1 MTSRAIRLCKD
12 VHDVALAWR
21 DPLRFVMVVRGSN
34 GTATYHF
41 CNQTQPTTHVVQQRP
56 KGDETDHHLTDLSQ
70 LDIGTL
76 SKVTFKTLGLPDIS
90 QFMHAVVTKLHTDR
104 QPIYLW
110 TVSALNGEFSFNVLK
125 SSTTAQDYEQML
137 STYAAAPM
145 GPVKSNKNGYP
156 SRPVATSYSR
166 LGIDCATS
174 EAYPGFYKGG
184 KRPNKPANQ
193 CNDGNVHQA
202 PDGTSWKVRCVKPSA
217 KQCRW
222 KVEEG
227 PGGLRGSSRQYNKVQ
242 QLGPTAVPGVG
253 DERVGNPNPNL
264 SSGSGVVRYMRDS
277 DADSSSP
284 QPYGRPDQRGER
296 DFASAIGEID
306 RFPNRDDDDA
316 PLLLRRPPMS
326 PDLDPDRILDDAML
340 MDDDLYGDDTYD
352 GNPNP
357 NPNPDPNLA
366 ISAVSDTRCIAE
378 RKPVRTSVRPVS
390 YKQTGRIPLSN
401 SRSAPYPKPGM
412 DWSLD

>member
-1 MTSRAIRLCKD
+1 MTSRAIRLCRD
-12 VHDVALAWR
+12 VHEVALAWHEA
-21 DPLRFVMVVRGSN
+21 LRFVMVVMGSN
-34 GTATYHF
+34 GTATYQF
-41 CNQTQPTTHVVQQRP
+41 CNQTQRHVVQQRP

-76 SKVTFKTLGLPDIS
+76 SKVTFKTPGLPDIS

-110 TVSALNGEFSFNVLK
+110 TVSAPPVSAEFSFNVLK
-125 SSTTAQDYEQML
+125 SGTTAQDYEQML

-145 GPVKSNKNGYP
+145 GPVESNKNGYP

-166 LGIDCATS
+166 LGINCATS

-193 CNDGNVHQA
+193 CDDGNVHQA

-227 PGGLRGSSRQYNKVQ
+227 PGGLEGSSRQYNKVQ
-242 QLGPTAVPGVG
+242 QLGRTAVPGVG

-264 SSGSGVVRYMRDS
+264 SSGSGVVTVAWRDS
-277 DADSSSP
+277 DRSP
-284 QPYGRPDQRGER
+284 QPYGRPYQRGER
-296 DFASAIGEID
+296 DFASAIGD
-306 RFPNRDDDDA
+306 PNRDDDDA
-316 PLLLRRPPMS
+316 PMMPLLLHRPS
-326 PDLDPDRILDDAML
+326 GELILDDD
-340 MDDDLYGDDTYD
+340 MDDDLYSDDTD
-352 GNPNP
+352 DSNP

-366 ISAVSDTRCIAE
+366 ISDTRLIAE
-378 RKPVRTSVRPVS
+378 RKPVRTSVRTVS
-390 YKQTGRIPLSN
+390 YKQT
-401 SRSAPYPKPGM
+401 RSTPYPKPGM
-412 DWSLD
+412 S